1 MSKRVLVLCQRKTSI
16 SPIDKDE
23 VDSVASYIDKY
34 IALNTPV
41 RAPVGTPKDIRV
53 KVEYLT
59 YHHGERRHEEKWG
72 TETPST
78 YADHIFLLSRINQ
91 YSSDAIFIEKKILLE
106 KFLEEHNNT
115 YDVIILN
122 TCPLSLLDYNIIYQ
136 LLNSTGI
143 LVVKFFGNPESSPS
157 KDSDPSVARTII
169 KYIPPSLFIKLNGSP
184 FGEYTY
190 IKKQTQS
197 EAQAQARGKKLKSAY
212 TTAKR
217 RRQRQR
223 QRQRQIQRQKSKR
236 VSDAQTIRIRRR
248 RIKVN

>member
-16 SPIDKDE
+16 IPIDKDE

-41 RAPVGTPKDIRV
+41 RTPVGTPKDVRV

-59 YHHGERRHEEKWG
+59 YHHGERRHEEKRG
-72 TETPST
+72 TETPSA
-78 YADHIFLLSRINQ
+78 YADHIFLLSRTNQ

-143 LVVKFFGNPESSPS
+143 LVVKLFGNPESSPS

-197 EAQAQARGKKLKSAY
+197 EAQAQGKKLKSAY
-212 TTAKR
+212 TTVKR

-223 QRQRQIQRQKSKR
+223 QKSKR
-236 VSDAQTIRIRRR
+236 VNDAQTIRIRRR
-248 RIKVN
+248 RRKVD

>member
-16 SPIDKDE
+16 IPIDKDE

-72 TETPST
+72 TETPSS
-78 YADHIFLLSRINQ
+78 YADHIFLLSRTNQ

-143 LVVKFFGNPESSPS
+143 LVVKLFGNPESSPS
-157 KDSDPSVARTII
+157 KDSDPSIARTII

-190 IKKQTQS
+190 IKKQAHS
-197 EAQAQARGKKLKSAY
+197 EAQAQGNKLKSAY
-212 TTAKR
+212 TKAKR

-223 QRQRQIQRQKSKR
+223 QKSKR
-236 VSDAQTIRIRRR
+236 VNDAQTIRIRRR
-248 RIKVN
+248 RRKID